1 MDAKS
6 VFDSLTADVVKTP
19 NHKQSLLHAKALRE
33 LIEDRE
39 VDRLYWFDT
48 EDVLPDGL
56 TKGCVDREPL
66 LKAAAEGEWAIK
78 NDAPVWKTLTK
89 EKEGQ
94 E

>member
-1 MDAKS
+1 M
-6 VFDSLTADVVKTP
+6 
-19 NHKQSLLHAKALRE
+19 
-33 LIEDRE
+33 
-39 VDRLYWFDT
+39 
-48 EDVLPDGL
+48 LPDGL

-66 LKAAAEGEWAIK
+66 LKVAAEGEWAIK